1 MKTENSDIKRENKKL
16 KKELDKAKRELED
29 VKRELD
35 KTKKKFE
42 EYKMIHPANVGVKH
56 GKPYAIKST
65 TKSQTRKRPGAI
77 NGHNPYFRPMP
88 KQVDEV
94 CHVPVKE
101 CPGCGG
107 TKLSENVQEV
117 RTRTV
122 EDIPVHEPVATRY
135 EIERRYCI
143 DCKKLV
149 EMPVVQALPKA
160 RIGLR
165 AMLLV
170 VYLKIGLRMPVNSI
184 PQLLKVAFGLTISEG
199 EVCLILEQMAESFG
213 PYYNQLI
220 REIRNAP
227 ARHMDETSWRIN
239 GENMWL
245 WAFITKGEAL
255 YKIAASRS
263 HEVPLEVLG
272 KKSKGVDIH
281 DRHSAYKALAKK
293 TKRPQQ
299 DCWAHLIC
307 NAKELAQ
314 FYGEDGKRIHKILKH
329 TYQQALKFDHKGTD
343 KDIKKLYK
351 NMKTALTQEPYKSTK
366 CWKFVENLLKEENNL
381 FQFVKNPDVEAT
393 NNIAERGLRHSVI
406 ARKISGGNKTPKGA
420 EIYETLT
427 SVYHTLQ
434 LRGQNLL
441 INGPGIIQTSHG

>member
-1 MKTENSDIKRENKKL
+1 MSKKHTDPENERLRKENKELCKENAKLKKDLYKL
-16 KKELDKAKRELED
+16 KKE
-29 VKRELD
+29 
-35 KTKKKFE
+35 FE
-42 EYKMIHPANVGVKH
+42 KYKMRHPESVGVKN
-56 GKPYAIKST
+56 GKPYIIKLS

-77 NGHNPYFRPMP
+77 IGHKPFFRPMP
-88 KQVDEV
+88 EQVDEV
-94 CHVPVKE
+94 CRVPVKE
-101 CPGCGG
+101 CPECMGSN
-107 TKLSENVQEV
+107 LSENVQEV
-117 RTRTV
+117 RIRTV
-122 EDIPVHEPVATRY
+122 EDIPVYEPVVTRY

-149 EMPVVQALPKA
+149 ETPVIQALPRA

-184 PQLLKVAFGLTISEG
+184 PQLLKEAFGLTISEG
-199 EVCLILEQMAESFG
+199 EVCLILEQMAKSFG
-213 PYYNQLI
+213 PYYDQLI
-220 REIRNAP
+220 QEIRNAP

-255 YKIAASRS
+255 YKIVASRR

-299 DCWAHLIC
+299 DCWAHIIC

-314 FYGEDGKRIHKILKH
+314 FYGTDGKRIHETLKR
-329 TYQQALKFDHKGTD
+329 TYKQALKFNHLGTD
-343 KDIKKLYK
+343 EDIDKLYK
-351 NMKTALTQEPYKSTK
+351 DMKNKLIKKPYKSTK
-366 CWKFVENLLKEENNL
+366 CWKFVENLLKEKNNL
-381 FQFVKNPDVEAT
+381 FQFVKNPEVEAT

-420 EIYETLT
+420 QIYETLT

-434 LRGQNLL
+434 LRKQTLL
-441 INGPGIIQTSHG
+441 TDGPLIIQTSHG